1 MFIIYLIISMTL
13 AIVVGCP
20 SEMCL
25 CKWKGGKQT
34 VECGGKYLTRIP
46 DGMDPGTQVLNFSGN
61 SLTILQSE
69 RFMKMGLTN
78 LQKIYLARNQIF
90 KIHDRAFQGLT
101 NLVELDLSENVIS
114 QIPTESF
121 VDYASLMRLILNG
134 NPIKEIRMAAFR
146 HLTYLATLE
155 MSDCQVEV
163 VHDGAFIGLDSIE
176 WLRLDGNRIQTIMG
190 SNILPTTL
198 HGINLQGNRW
208 NCDCNLID
216 IHTWLNRFNVP
227 QQEEP
232 KCVSPTKLAGR
243 VIKHV
248 KVGDLACIPEIEPNA
263 FFIEVSEGRNL
274 SLKCIIRG
282 TPEPEISW
290 WFQGQMIQTTN
301 DSLLTNDG
309 DTRLFYDVNTS
320 NLNNKNK
327 TWHKQTILYINDIN
341 RENNGTYVCV
351 ADNSGGRTE
360 ANFTIRV
367 VVKEEPIVEQV
378 TFPYEYFVFLGVG
391 AICIV
396 FIFILTICILVCR
409 CRKNSQKKNVSRK
422 RKKDFQLDSTGQK
435 CVSISNETDD
445 TLTCSKLNGSILITD
460 NNPQE
465 MMLYIAANNSQNVNI
480 SDVPLGLGINNSGNN
495 CNLSSSQYATMGR
508 NNQQSLLEP
517 NPDLINDAEARG
529 IKNDSDSDKT
539 VDTSVPPPP
548 SVSSASQAM
557 IPSDMHQEFMPPPGY
572 GAPVQLVRP
581 VPARF
586 NIGTLPRGISREMYQ
601 HQVDVHLN
609 PGCFLD
615 ANGYPLTEYAFS
627 KPIPIA
633 TTNNAP
639 VNYYR
644 TLPHKKHHQQNT
656 VRFSDSEFLTQ
667 QQQQQQQQQQSQNMC
682 QTYANDIRYTVQG
695 YPYIPVVP
703 IPIQTDT
710 SNFPSPPEGYKTEV
724 TEVTTS
730 YCISPSMQQQ
740 QQWPSVLPGYTTQ
753 QHSQIVPIK
762 TQNAHDVKRY
772 SAASQTVSPSPT
784 PPLPSSSSSSSN
796 SGLTPSNSSSNLVPV
811 LKKSISAQ
819 TNETTSETIP
829 EQEEDDEE
837 DDDEI
842 EDRQIKHLSGPLADS
857 PDEGYVGDSQD
868 TCSDI

>member
-1 MFIIYLIISMTL
+1 MFLIYLLVSITF
-13 AIVVGCP
+13 AVVVGCP

-46 DGMDPGTQVLNFSGN
+46 DGMDHGTQVLNFSGN

-69 RFMKMGLTN
+69 RFMKMSLTN

-155 MSDCQVEV
+155 MSNCQVEV

-176 WLRLDGNRIQTIMG
+176 WLRLDGNRIQTIQG

-232 KCVSPTKLAGR
+232 KCLSPTKMSGR

-248 KVGDLACIPEIEPNA
+248 KVGELACMPEIEPNA

-274 SLKCIIRG
+274 SLKCVIKG
-282 TPEPEISW
+282 TPEPDISW
-290 WFQGQMIQTTN
+290 WFQGQLIQSTN
-301 DSLLTNDG
+301 ETLMTPDG
-309 DTRLFYDVNTS
+309 DSHLFYDIIGPNGT
-320 NLNNKNK
+320 NK
-327 TWHKQTILYINDIN
+327 TWHKQTILYINDVSAD
-341 RENNGTYVCV
+341 NNGTYVCV
-351 ADNSGGRTE
+351 ADNAGGRTE
-360 ANFTIRV
+360 ANFTVRV
-367 VVKEEPIVEQV
+367 VIKEEPIVEQV
-378 TFPYEYFVFLGVG
+378 TFPYEYFVLLGVG

-396 FIFILTICILVCR
+396 VIFLLTICILVCR
-409 CRKNSQKKNVSRK
+409 CRQKTQTSRK
-422 RKKDFQLDSTGQK
+422 RKKDLAFQLDATGQK
-435 CVSISNETDD
+435 CASIAANDVDMND

-465 MMLYIAANNSQNVNI
+465 MMLYIAASNSQNMNV
-480 SDVPLGLGINNSGNN
+480 SDVPLGLGISNSGNN
-495 CNLSSSQYATMGR
+495 NSSQYVMSSRGNHPTID
-508 NNQQSLLEP
+508 P

-539 VDTSVPPPP
+539 ETSAAP
-548 SVSSASQAM
+548 SSAV
-557 IPSDMHQEFMPPPGY
+557 PCTTNDMQEFLPPPGY
-572 GAPVQLVRP
+572 GVQLVRP
-581 VPARF
+581 IPARF
-586 NIGTLPRGISREMYQ
+586 NTGTLPRGVPRDMYQ

-627 KPIPIA
+627 KPIPMNA
-633 TTNNAP
+633 NNAP

-656 VRFSDSEFLTQ
+656 VRFSDTEFLTQ
-667 QQQQQQQQQQSQNMC
+667 QTQTC
-682 QTYANDIRYTVQG
+682 QTYAPDVRYTVQG
-695 YPYIPVVP
+695 YPYVPVAIPLP
-703 IPIQTDT
+703 TDT

-724 TEVTTS
+724 TQVTTS
-730 YCISPSMQQQ
+730 YCISPTSQLQQQ
-740 QQWPSVLPGYTTQ
+740 QQWPSVLPGFTQ
-753 QHSQIVPIK
+753 QNASQIIPIK
-762 TQNAHDVKRY
+762 TQNAHEATKRY
-772 SAASQTVSPSPT
+772 SAASQTISPSPT
-784 PPLPSSSSSSSN
+784 PPPPSSA
-796 SGLTPSNSSSNLVPV
+796 VQ
-811 LKKSISAQ
+811 KKSISAQ
-819 TNETTSETIP
+819 TSDTTTNCAMP
-829 EQEEDDEE
+829 ELREEEDEE
-837 DDDEI
+837 E
-842 EDRQIKHLSGPLADS
+842 EESQQQQQMKHLSGPLADS

>member
-1 MFIIYLIISMTL
+1 MFLIYLLISITF
-13 AIVVGCP
+13 AVVVGCP

-69 RFMKMGLTN
+69 RFMKMDLTN

-121 VDYASLMRLILNG
+121 VDYASLMRLTLNG

-155 MSDCQVEV
+155 ISDCQVEV

-216 IHTWLNRFNVP
+216 VHTWLNRFNVP

-232 KCVSPTKLAGR
+232 KCVAPTKMAGR

-248 KVGDLACIPEIEPNA
+248 KVGELACVPEIEPNA

-274 SLKCIIRG
+274 TLKCIIRG
-282 TPEPEISW
+282 TPEPDISW
-290 WFQGQMIQTTN
+290 WFQGQLIQTTN
-301 DSLLTNDG
+301 DTLMTPEG
-309 DTRLFYDVNTS
+309 DSHLFYDIIGPNNT
-320 NLNNKNK
+320 NK
-327 TWHKQTILYINDIN
+327 TWRKQTNLYINDITA
-341 RENNGTYVCV
+341 ENNGTYVCV

-360 ANFTIRV
+360 ANFTVRV
-367 VVKEEPIVEQV
+367 VIKEEPIVELV
-378 TFPYEYFVFLGVG
+378 TFPYEYFILLGVG
-391 AICIV
+391 AICV
-396 FIFILTICILVCR
+396 VLIFLLTICILICR
-409 CRKNSQKKNVSRK
+409 CKQKSQTSRK
-422 RKKDFQLDSTGQK
+422 RKKDLAFQLDATGQK
-435 CVSISNETDD
+435 CASIANESDD

-465 MMLYIAANNSQNVNI
+465 MMLYIAASNSQNINV
-480 SDVPLGLGINNSGNN
+480 SDVPIGLGISNHSGNN
-495 CNLSSSQYATMGR
+495 CNSSSTQYMVSR
-508 NNQQSLLEP
+508 NNHQTVEP

-539 VDTSVPPPP
+539 VDTSNSVP
-548 SVSSASQAM
+548 VSTT
-557 IPSDMHQEFMPPPGY
+557 DMQEFMPPPGY
-572 GAPVQLVRP
+572 GTAIQLVRP

-586 NIGTLPRGISREMYQ
+586 NTGPLPRGVSREMYQ

-627 KPIPIA
+627 KPVPVA
-633 TTNNAP
+633 NNAP

-644 TLPHKKHHQQNT
+644 TLPHKKHHQNT
-656 VRFSDSEFLTQ
+656 VRFSDTEFLTQ
-667 QQQQQQQQQQSQNMC
+667 QTQTC
-682 QTYANDIRYTVQG
+682 QTYSPDVRYTVQG
-695 YPYIPVVP
+695 YPYVPVSIP
-703 IPIQTDT
+703 IPTDT

-724 TEVTTS
+724 TQVTTS
-730 YCISPSMQQQ
+730 YCISPTSQQHQQ
-740 QQWPSVLPGYTTQ
+740 QQWPSVLPGFTS
-753 QHSQIVPIK
+753 QHSQIIPIK
-762 TQNAHDVKRY
+762 TQNAHDLKRY
-772 SAASQTVSPSPT
+772 SSSPQTISPAAT
-784 PPLPSSSSSSSN
+784 PPP
-796 SGLTPSNSSSNLVPV
+796 LTQNPPLVQ
-811 LKKSISAQ
+811 KKSISAQ
-819 TNETTSETIP
+819 TSDTTETIP
-829 EQEEDDEE
+829 EQEEDEE
-837 DDDEI
+837 E
-842 EDRQIKHLSGPLADS
+842 EEEEEAEPQQMKHLSGPLADS